1 MVARTLDARSRLRQA
16 RGMEPLRAS
25 DRLRAGTIAALRR
38 GYLDGR
44 MSTETF
50 EARIAVAHRAG
61 HARTLRALRADL
73 GARWRAVHALLDGA
87 RAAGLARVA
96 AEPPPQATLLLSR
109 TALTE
114 ITVGRASSATLRFG
128 TSAVSRHHVLFERM
142 GSEWYATDLSSTNGT
157 FVDGVRVQ
165 RAPVGPGAEVRLGD
179 AYILIA

>member
-1 MVARTLDARSRLRQA
+1 
-16 RGMEPLRAS
+16 MEPLRAS
-25 DRLRAGTIAALRR
+25 DRVRAGTIAALRR

-50 EARIAVAHRAG
+50 EARLAIAHRAG

-87 RAAGLARVA
+87 RPVLPARTTEA
-96 AEPPPQATLLLSR
+96 PPQATLLLSR

-128 TSAVSRHHVLFERM
+128 TAAVSRHHVLFERV
-142 GSEWYATDLSSTNGT
+142 GAEWYATDLSSTNGT

-165 RAPVGPGAEVRLGD
+165 RAPVEAGARVRLGD
-179 AYILIA
+179 AYLLVR